1 MAGALTGRPT
11 KERDKDMR
19 RNLLV
24 ALALSAVLALGVA
37 AVATAKFDTFRAG
50 NLILQADGGVSPK
63 ALPKK
68 KMAPVKLHIKGKIS
82 TSDGTHASAFREAT
96 IDFDKNGSI
105 NTKGLPVCKRGE
117 LEARDTKAAKKVCGK
132 TAVGSGKGRIEIA
145 FPEQRPIAVHA
156 PITVFNGGTKG
167 GKTTLFIH
175 TFITVPVPAAVVTT
189 VTVKKIHKGRY
200 GLRTV
205 SKVPVVAGGSG
216 SILEFDINFGKT
228 YRYKGKKMSY
238 LTARCPDGHF
248 NADVKSAIF
257 KNEAQTAGVAAKTVL
272 KGTVIRPCT
281 PKG

>member
-1 MAGALTGRPT
+1 MARALTGRPK

-117 LEARDTKAAKKVCGK
+117 LEARDTKAA
-132 TAVGSGKGRIEIA
+132 R
-145 FPEQRPIAVHA
+145 RPSARA
-156 PITVFNGGTKG
+156 
-167 GKTTLFIH
+167 
-175 TFITVPVPAAVVTT
+175 
-189 VTVKKIHKGRY
+189 R
-200 GLRTV
+200 
-205 SKVPVVAGGSG
+205 GGSRSPSPNSG
-216 SILEFDINFGKT
+216 RS
-228 YRYKGKKMSY
+228 RSMRRSRSS
-238 LTARCPDGHF
+238 TAAPRAARRRCSSTRSSPCR
-248 NADVKSAIF
+248 S
-257 KNEAQTAGVAAKTVL
+257 
-272 KGTVIRPCT
+272 RPRSS
-281 PKG
+281 PR